1 MQSVIWQNM
10 YSKTDAE
17 EKMEVEAS
25 SETEQLQ
32 HSASYTEGGSDLN
45 KAEPFVDDQPAQPTV
60 QIRPSQQAI
69 CKFVCFFVFCT
80 LTFSCNFFG
89 LIVCL
94 HF

>member
-1 MQSVIWQNM
+1 MQAVIWKNM

-17 EKMEVEAS
+17 EKMEVETS
-25 SETEQLQ
+25 SETGQLQ

-69 CKFVCFFVFCT
+69 CKFVCCSCFF
-80 LTFSCNFFG
+80 LLRSRYEY
-89 LIVCL
+89 
-94 HF
+94 